1 MLISVVIPLY
11 NKAHTIVN
19 TLNTVIRQTYRDYEV
34 IIVNDGSTDDGV
46 AVIEK
51 HFKDSRIRI
60 VNQENAGVSVA
71 RNRGVDEAK
80 GEYVAFLDADDE
92 WHPGYLAAMVELINK
107 FPQAGLLL
115 CGGLIKYADGR
126 IFVRIAKGYE
136 NYLGRIQLFQNPE
149 VFSHTSATI
158 VNRDKFNKTHRFISD
173 MCKYEDFLA
182 SQTLALTTDVVYCG
196 LPLTKYVGGVEG
208 QLTQMNQTNPKAEDS
223 VVLYYNQLVKNCIDA
238 KGGIDELLHTYLVYN
253 LRHSFKLLAQ
263 KGQLRKIIEKWD
275 ALSTEVRGLFPIYEM
290 YIPKKSIQLYILY
303 INITKI
309 FWRMRGYPRM
319 LQIADLSKFDQQLLN
334 W

>member
-1 MLISVVIPLY
+1 MQISVVIPLY

-19 TLNTVIRQTYRDYEV
+19 TLNTVMSQTYQNFEV

-60 VNQENAGVSVA
+60 VNQKNAGVSVA

-92 WHPGYLAAMVELINK
+92 WHSDYLNTMVKLIYHY
-107 FPQAGLLL
+107 PQAGLFL
-115 CGGLIKYADGR
+115 CGGLIRNADGS

-136 NYLGRIQLFQNPE
+136 NYQGKIQLFQNPE

-158 VNRDKFNKTHRFISD
+158 VNRDKFNKTHRFIPN

-182 SQTLALTTDVVYCG
+182 SQTLALITEVVYCG
-196 LPLTKYVGGVEG
+196 LPLTKYIGGIEG
-208 QLTQMNQTNPKAEDS
+208 QLTQINQTNPKAEKS
-223 VVLYYNQLVKNCIDA
+223 VILYYNQLVKNCIDT
-238 KGGIDELLHTYLVYN
+238 KGSIDRILNIYLVYN
-253 LRHSFKLLAQ
+253 LRHCFKIFAQ
-263 KGQLRKIIEKWD
+263 KGQIEKIIKRWH
-275 ALSTEVRGLFPIYEM
+275 ALSPEVHKLFPCYEI
-290 YIPKKSIQLYILY
+290 YIPQLSIRLYLLY
-303 INITKI
+303 INITKL
-309 FWRMRGYPRM
+309 FWRIHGYPRM
-319 LQIADLSKFDQQLLN
+319 LQIANLSKFDQQLLN